1 MHKTK
6 RSGMSVFRVRLSNSR
21 QGRLDIYDN
30 QRSAYITGPNRINR
44 KLRDG
49 ETFVDCNYWK
59 RFAYPNVPLE
69 EAFIEVVE
77 DDGTVYSDQIQ
88 DNTYPRVYN
97 ISAAAGSSFA
107 DNRADVEGD
116 TGSFALFAQITNR
129 SESGSVRVRLNGL
142 ESAVIDLPASSTQT
156 FNVGEVT
163 IGSLEVE
170 NPSES
175 AVEVQIVVSVRVA
188 ATS

>member
-1 MHKTK
+1 M
-6 RSGMSVFRVRLSNSR
+6 SNSR
-21 QGRLDIYDN
+21 QGLLDVHDN

-44 KLRDG
+44 KLKDG

-59 RFAYPNVPLE
+59 RFAYPQVPLE

-77 DDGTVYSDQIQ
+77 DDGTVYSDHVS

-107 DNRADVEGD
+107 ENKADIRGD
-116 TGSFALFAQITNR
+116 SGSFALFAQITNR
-129 SESGSVRVRLNGL
+129 SAEDDVQIRINGL
-142 ESAVIDLPASSTQT
+142 DSAVIHLPAGSTQV

-163 IGSLEVE
+163 IATLEVA

-175 AVEVQIVVSVRVA
+175 PVEVQAVVSIRVA
-188 ATS
+188 ANS

>member
-1 MHKTK
+1 
-6 RSGMSVFRVRLSNSR
+6 MSVFRVRLSNSR
-21 QGRLDIYDN
+21 QGLLDIYDN
-30 QRSAYITGPNRINR
+30 QRSAYIMGPNRINR

-59 RFAYPNVPLE
+59 RFAYPQVPLE

-77 DDGTVYSDQIQ
+77 DDGTVYSDQIA

-107 DNRADVEGD
+107 ENRADIQGD
-116 TGSFALFAQITNR
+116 SGSFALFAQMTNR
-129 SESGSVRVRLNGL
+129 GSEDVRIRLNGM
-142 ESAVIDLPASSTQT
+142 ESAVLDLPAGSTQT
-156 FNVGEVT
+156 FNVGEVA
-163 IGSLEVE
+163 IALLEVE

-175 AVEVQIVVSVRVA
+175 PVEVQVVVSVRVA
-188 ATS
+188 ARS